1 MMRGVVV
8 TFAVAKFAAA
18 LTLGLFAA
26 PLAGEAQRAGKVP
39 KVGILQP
46 GPRPPAWV
54 EAFRQ
59 RLHELGHVDGQ
70 NVVIEHRLA
79 RDLNEQ
85 SALAAELVRL
95 GVDVVFTWS
104 TPAVLAARRASGTI
118 PIVCIAGD
126 PVQIGV
132 AASLARPGGNVTG
145 IANLDDA
152 LELKRLQLLKE
163 TFPKVSRIAVAWNPA
178 NPIWLP
184 VVKRLQEAAPVL
196 GVTVHSIAA
205 RSVTELE
212 AALPTAK
219 REGVRALVV
228 MNEGVFN
235 ANPRGVVE
243 AVRKAAL
250 PTMYAQPEF
259 VENGGLMMYSPNV
272 PDMFR
277 KAASHV
283 DKILKGAK
291 PGDLPIEQP
300 TNFELVMNLKTA
312 KVLGLTIPPSV
323 LVRVD
328 RVIE

>member
-1 MMRGVVV
+1 MMRRVVV

-18 LTLGLFAA
+18 LTVGLFAA
-26 PLAGEAQRAGKVP
+26 PLAGEAQQAGKVP

-163 TFPKVSRIAVAWNPA
+163 TLPKVSRIAVAWNPA

-184 VVKRLQEAAPVL
+184 VVKRLQEAGPVL

-291 PGDLPIEQP
+291 PGVLPIEQP
-300 TNFELVMNLKTA
+300 TNFELVINLKTA

>member
-1 MMRGVVV
+1 MMRRVVV

-18 LTLGLFAA
+18 LTVGLFAA
-26 PLAGEAQRAGKVP
+26 PLAGEAQQAGKVP

-163 TFPKVSRIAVAWNPA
+163 TLPKVSRIAVAWNPA

-184 VVKRLQEAAPVL
+184 VVKRLQEAGPVL

-300 TNFELVMNLKTA
+300 TNFELVINLKTA

>member
-1 MMRGVVV
+1 MMRRVVV

-18 LTLGLFAA
+18 LTVGLFAA
-26 PLAGEAQRAGKVP
+26 PLAGEAQQAGKVP

-163 TFPKVSRIAVAWNPA
+163 TLPKVSRIAVAWNPA

-184 VVKRLQEAAPVL
+184 VVKRLQEAGPVL

-235 ANPRGVVE
+235 ANPRWVVE

-300 TNFELVMNLKTA
+300 TNFELVINLKTA